1 MIIKNFYW
9 LVIPVIVLILLNEMV
24 FQGKV
29 PLASDT
35 VSIKPISNWVDNY
48 NISND
53 DLPQWY
59 PYAFGGMPS
68 YGSYTYTPG
77 DPTLVIRQF
86 LFFNRGITYWFF
98 FMLGGLGVYLLSRRK
113 KLGKLAAVFGGLIY
127 GISPYLFGLI
137 NAGHSTKIMALGY
150 APWVLI
156 AADYCILEKK
166 WRGILF
172 LAIATALQLWSNHPQ
187 IVYYTW
193 MIIVF
198 WWLWYIVGNQV
209 SKVISAKDD
218 IKVTFMMIAG
228 IGLAVILVSDPYFS
242 VYEFQQHSNRG
253 GASVLDDT
261 GQTETGT
268 SWDYATQWS
277 FQPKEL
283 ISFLYPY
290 HYGLQNY
297 STRDIKSAAYWGGMP
312 FTQSTHY
319 FGILTILVAIL
330 GALLKKPDRFQT
342 FLWVSTGLIL
352 FVGFGKYIP
361 VLYGPLYKLAP
372 FFSKF
377 RVPSMIYALL
387 PLPMGL
393 LAAYGMEAIMN
404 NLKDTDL
411 KKNAELRK
419 KALIVLGSGIVLSLV
434 LILFGSSIITFIKP
448 GEANKYEPRLFS
460 QIVELRK
467 ELFQQGLLL
476 SLVTTGGALAA
487 IWIGIKGSLKPT
499 HVSIIIIAL
508 AVGDLWYV
516 DKDFLYLKNS
526 QAIERQ
532 FKPNDVTKFLTSKDE
547 LFRIYPVDEFNSN
560 WYGYYGISSIGGYR
574 PVKLRT
580 YQDLLDAGGLN
591 SIPVINMLNVK
602 YLISSKQ
609 ISHPDFKLM
618 LSGSRNIYLNTRSLP
633 RVWLVNRVK
642 LAADQKE
649 SLKLVLQNDFD
660 PSREAVILGYNGDT
674 PDSIASGE
682 ALIERYS
689 ENEITISLNAKKQN
703 YLVLSENYYSP
714 GWKAEIDEQETTI
727 YQTNHI
733 LRGIAVPEGNHTVR
747 FWYDNSKWKF
757 FRYISR
763 TSLVLML
770 ILLGFGNGRKISSF
784 LRKTK

>member
-1 MIIKNFYW
+1 M
-9 LVIPVIVLILLNEMV
+9 
-24 FQGKV
+24 
-29 PLASDT
+29 ASDT
-35 VSIKPISNWVDNY
+35 VSIKPIQQWVKDY
-48 NISND
+48 TAEND

-59 PYAFGGMPS
+59 PHLFSGMPS

-77 DPTLVIRQF
+77 DPTRFVRKIF
-86 LFFNRGITYWFF
+86 FFNRGVTYWFF
-98 FMLGGLGVYLLSRRK
+98 FMLGGLGIYVLSRRK

-150 APWVLI
+150 APWVFI
-156 AADYCILEKK
+156 AADYCLKEKK

-172 LAIATALQLWSNHPQ
+172 LAIAAALQLWTNHPQ

-198 WWLWYIVGNQV
+198 WWLWYIVGNRV
-209 SKVISAKDD
+209 SKVLSVKAD

-228 IGLAVILVSDPYFS
+228 IGLAVVLVLDPYFS

-253 GASVLDDT
+253 SKSVLDDT

-268 SWDYATQWS
+268 SWEYATQWS

-297 STRDIKSAAYWGGMP
+297 STRNIKNAAYWGGMP

-342 FLWVSTGLIL
+342 YLWVTTILIL
-352 FVGFGKYIP
+352 LVGFGKYIP

-393 LAAYGMEAIMN
+393 LAAYGMEAIITHLN
-404 NLKDTDL
+404 DTKLKA
-411 KKNAELRK
+411 NAELRK
-419 KALIVLGSGIVLSLV
+419 KVLIVMGGGIVLSLV

-448 GEANKYEPRLFS
+448 GEANKYEPLLFS
-460 QIVELRK
+460 QLVELRV
-467 ELFQQGLLL
+467 ELFQQGLIL
-476 SLVTTGGALAA
+476 SLAVIGGALAA
-487 IWIGIKGSLKPT
+487 IWIGMKGFLKPT

-516 DKDFLYLKNS
+516 DKDFLNLKNNKV
-526 QAIERQ
+526 IERQ

-547 LFRIYPVDEFNSN
+547 LFRIYPVDEFTSN
-560 WYGYYGISSIGGYR
+560 WYGYFGISSIGGYR

-591 SIPVINMLNVK
+591 SIPIMNMLNVK

-618 LSGSRNIYLNTRSLP
+618 LAGSRNIYLNTRSLP
-633 RVWLVNRVK
+633 RVWLVNRLK
-642 LAADQKE
+642 LAGDQKE
-649 SLKLVLQNDFD
+649 SLKLVLRNDFD
-660 PSREAVILGYNGDT
+660 PLKEAVILGYNGDT
-674 PDSIASGE
+674 PDSSASGE
-682 ALIERYS
+682 VLIEQYS
-689 ENEITISLNAKKQN
+689 ENEITISLNTNRQSF
-703 YLVLSENYYSP
+703 LVLSENYYSP
-714 GWKAEIDEQETTI
+714 GWRAEIDGQETTV

-733 LRGIAVPEGNHTVR
+733 LRGVAVPEGNHTVR
-747 FWYDNSKWKF
+747 FWYDNSKWKI

-763 TSLVLML
+763 VSFVLML
-770 ILLGFGNGRKISSF
+770 ILLGFSYRSKISSF